1 MAQILIYQTKN
12 YPVPVDNN
20 HSVVAV
26 VEYIDQLEGGLDT
39 GYTPDHWID
48 VGSNSLNIM
57 TRDKLLVQINLDT
70 GSEPTN

>member
-1 MAQILIYQTKN
+1 M
-12 YPVPVDNN
+12 
-20 HSVVAV
+20 
-26 VEYIDQLEGGLDT
+26 EYIDQLEGGLDT